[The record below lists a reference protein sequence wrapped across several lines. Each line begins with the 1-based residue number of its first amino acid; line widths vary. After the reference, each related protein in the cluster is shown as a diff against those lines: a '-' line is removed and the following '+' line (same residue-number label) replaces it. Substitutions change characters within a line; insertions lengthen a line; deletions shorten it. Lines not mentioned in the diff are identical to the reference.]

1 MRRRSHRATLRIL
14 CALLSC
20 APLILEA
27 RVAAS
32 SEDGSSSVTAVRR
45 VNEGGP
51 TPVSSGTGGMSKSRD
66 AVAAVSPRH
75 GFVKTQRGVG
85 QLTRSNADRL
95 RSLLSAEARG
105 RTPRASTH
113 VRSTDGTTGNRIVG
127 TQPSPN
133 PAIRPTLPV
142 SKLPAWAAAGTAATA
157 HSVGMDSRIGGPH
170 ATDPGRL
177 GGPIIGR
184 TANNAAIDGTQM
196 RRKF

>member
-20 APLILEA
+20 APLILEV

-45 VNEGGP
+45 VTDGRS
-51 TPVSSGTGGMSKSRD
+51 TPVSSGGGMSKSRD
-66 AVAAVSPRH
+66 AVAAASPRH
-75 GFVKTQRGVG
+75 GAIKTQRGVG

-105 RTPRASTH
+105 RTPRPSNH
-113 VRSTDGTTGNRIVG
+113 VRSTDGTTGNRAVG

-133 PAIRPTLPV
+133 TTIRPTLPV
-142 SKLPAWAAAGTAATA
+142 SKLPARAAAGTATTA
-157 HSVGMDSRIGGPH
+157 HAGGMDSRIGGPH
-170 ATDPGRL
+170 AAGPGRL

-184 TANNAAIDGTQM
+184 TANSAAIDGTQI

>member
-1 MRRRSHRATLRIL
+1 MRSHRATLGIL

-32 SEDGSSSVTAVRR
+32 SEDGSSSVTAARR
-45 VNEGGP
+45 VNDGRS
-51 TPVSSGTGGMSKSRD
+51 TAVSSGTGGMSKSRD

-75 GFVKTQRGVG
+75 GFVRTQPGVG

-95 RSLLSAEARG
+95 RSLPSAEARG
-105 RTPRASTH
+105 RTPRPSTH
-113 VRSTDGTTGNRIVG
+113 VRSTAGTTGNRVVG

-133 PAIRPTLPV
+133 PTIRPTLPV
-142 SKLPAWAAAGTAATA
+142 SKLPARAAAGTAATA
-157 HSVGMDSRIGGPH
+157 HAVAKDSRIGGPH
-170 ATDPGRL
+170 VAGPGRL

-184 TANNAAIDGTQM
+184 TANNAAIDGTQI